1 MTASAK
7 PEFSFEPFARHEF
20 YKDVNRKLV
29 DRIGLR
35 PGDHVVDLACG
46 TGAVTRLIIER
57 VGTKAG
63 ARIIGIDMSPQSLEE
78 ARESTPTLEGV
89 TVDYREADVVG
100 FADVLDE
107 QVDAITIFNAIH
119 MVRDKA
125 AVISEA
131 FRQLKPGGLFAFSSA
146 FYEGAEPP
154 EAEPFYRKW
163 MMKALRGLRREGV
176 SLQRTDKVEARRRLT
191 IEEYDQLLEEHGFR
205 VENQEVVSVPMTPE
219 SFEDISRFE
228 PFVEGTF
235 PGVDLKKA
243 SQALVDAARGTFEE
257 LGWKVS
263 PRNWLLVVARKTA

>member
-1 MTASAK
+1 MSTEGK
-7 PEFSFEPFARHEF
+7 PDFSFEPFARHEF

-29 DRIGLR
+29 NRIGLR

-46 TGAVTRLIIER
+46 TGAVTRLIMEL
-57 VGTKAG
+57 VGKKPG
-63 ARIIGIDMSPQSLEE
+63 AKIIGIDMSPQSLEE
-78 ARESTPTLEGV
+78 ARVATPTLEGV
-89 TVDYREADVVG
+89 TVDYREGDVVS
-100 FADVLDE
+100 FDEVLDE

-119 MVRDKA
+119 MVKDKA
-125 AVISEA
+125 GVISAA
-131 FRQLKPGGLFAFSSA
+131 FKGLKPGGLFAFSSA

-176 SLQRTDKVEARRRLT
+176 SPQRADKAEARRRLS

-235 PGVDLKKA
+235 PGVDVKQA

-263 PRNWLLVVARKTA
+263 PRNWLLVVARKS